1 MKSVWGLIL
10 PWTVIIIH
18 YKMFNL
24 VDITNENKKKY
35 DGKWPY
41 IPDHS
46 YRFLII
52 GVCESGKANAL
63 LNVMSQQDDIDKIIC
78 MKNI

>member
-1 MKSVWGLIL
+1 MKSVWGLIF
-10 PWTVIIIH
+10 PWTVIIVH

-24 VDITNENKKKY
+24 DDITNENKKEY

-41 IPDHS
+41 IPDHP

-52 GVCESGKANAL
+52 GVSE
-63 LNVMSQQDDIDKIIC
+63 
-78 MKNI
+78 